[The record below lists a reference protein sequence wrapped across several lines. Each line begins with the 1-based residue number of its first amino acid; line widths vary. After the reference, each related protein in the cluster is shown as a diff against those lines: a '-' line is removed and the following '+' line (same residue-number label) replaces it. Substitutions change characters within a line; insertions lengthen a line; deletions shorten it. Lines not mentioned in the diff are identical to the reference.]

1 MIQIV
6 GSAFGAFLTSN
17 PLKVVRDAFSRAVAL
32 VKGPTYSRDDDVT
45 LLKLLYDILVKMR
58 KDGVMA
64 I

>member
-32 VKGPTYSRDDDVT
+32 VKGRPTAAT
-45 LLKLLYDILVKMR
+45 TT
-58 KDGVMA
+58 
-64 I
+64 